1 MEVIYKA
8 NDGILFDD
16 EYECEKYERGL
27 KEKELINSGIVFLDG
42 YDELIDNP
50 IYDDDRIYH
59 IFFPTSESIE
69 MFNKIYDEK
78 DNGDMVER
86 LNRYEEV
93 VPNRW
98 YHYDDCEDVF
108 FSYEH
113 KIKENQEIIETYDT
127 LLGDIKRGA
136 K

>member
-1 MEVIYKA
+1 MEIIYKA
-8 NDGILFDD
+8 NDGTLFSD
-16 EYECEKYERGL
+16 EHECEKYERGL
-27 KEKELINSGIVFLDG
+27 KEKTLINSGIIFLNG

-50 IYDDDRIYH
+50 IYDVDRVYH
-59 IFFPTSESIE
+59 IYFPTSESIE
-69 MFNKIYDEK
+69 IFNKIYEEE
-78 DNGDMVER
+78 DNDISAN
-86 LNRYEEV
+86 LNKYEDI

-98 YHYDDCEDVF
+98 YHYDDCDETF
-108 FSYEH
+108 FSYEY